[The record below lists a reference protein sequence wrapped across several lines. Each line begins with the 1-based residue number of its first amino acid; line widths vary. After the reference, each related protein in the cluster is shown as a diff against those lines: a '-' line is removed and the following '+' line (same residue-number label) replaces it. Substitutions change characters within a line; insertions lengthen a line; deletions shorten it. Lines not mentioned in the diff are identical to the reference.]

1 MNLRPLGPESRP
13 GETPGSARAR
23 TESQGL
29 GNTGARKDAA
39 DALGALPVSA
49 VTQHGEPVGTRL
61 AADFLRAV
69 LDALGRDG
77 DLTKER
83 LWEIEGLVRD
93 ALRALSDARVP

>member
-1 MNLRPLGPESRP
+1 M
-13 GETPGSARAR
+13 R

-29 GNTGARKDAA
+29 GNTGALKDTA

-49 VTQHGEPVGTRL
+49 VAQHGEPVGTRS

-93 ALRALSDARVP
+93 ALRALGDARVP